1 MEWVCDAVLFDMD
14 GVLVDSTACVEW
26 HWRQWAAEHG
36 LDAQA
41 ILAIAH
47 GQRTVETIR
56 AVAPHLDADEE
67 AAQLEARASIDT
79 EGVVSIQGAAR
90 LVRNLP
96 PDAWAIGT
104 SAPPLMATTRL
115 QHTGVLTPTVLI
127 TAEDVGQ
134 GKPHPQVYLEAA
146 ARLHV
151 APARCIVIEDA
162 PAGIEAARAA
172 GMRVLAVA
180 TTHEPA
186 ALQDAD
192 AVVMQLLDLEITPTT
207 DHHDGRL
214 VVRILLG
221 EHEARQ
227 AAYNR

>member
-14 GVLVDSTACVEW
+14 GVLVDSTACVER
-26 HWRQWAAEHG
+26 HWRQWATEQS
-36 LDAQA
+36 LDADA

-79 EGVVSIQGAAR
+79 EGVVRIEGATR
-90 LVRNLP
+90 LVQNLP
-96 PDAWAIGT
+96 ADAWAIGT
-104 SAPPLMATTRL
+104 SAPPLMAATRL
-115 QHTGVLTPTVLI
+115 RHTGVPIPAVLI
-127 TAEDVGQ
+127 TAEDVQ
-134 GKPHPQVYLEAA
+134 HGKPHPQVYLEAA
-146 ARLHV
+146 TRLGV
-151 APARCIVIEDA
+151 APTRCVVIEDA

-186 ALQDAD
+186 ALQNAD
-192 AVVMQLLDLEITPTT
+192 AVVMQLLDLEITTV
-207 DHHDGRL
+207 DHDGGQL
-214 VVRILLG
+214 VVRTRS
-221 EHEARQ
+221 E
-227 AAYNR
+227 